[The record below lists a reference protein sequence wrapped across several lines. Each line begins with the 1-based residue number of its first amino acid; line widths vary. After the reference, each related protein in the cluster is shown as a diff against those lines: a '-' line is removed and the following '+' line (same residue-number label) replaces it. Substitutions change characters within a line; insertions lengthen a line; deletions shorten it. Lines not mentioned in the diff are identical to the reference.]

1 MIMVLITIVS
11 LSLSSIKLGNS
22 FNCDSNLLMTMSSL
36 LISNKKKNYLTIVW
50 LLIIAFDVVRS

>member
-11 LSLSSIKLGNS
+11 LSLSSIKLGNN
-22 FNCDSNLLMTMSSL
+22 FNCDSNLLMTVSSL

>member
-1 MIMVLITIVS
+1 MVLITIVS
-11 LSLSSIKLGNS
+11 LSLSSIKLGNN
-22 FNCDSNLLMTMSSL
+22 FNCDSNLLMTVSSL

>member
-1 MIMVLITIVS
+1 MVLITIVS
-11 LSLSSIKLGNS
+11 LSLSSVKLGNN
-22 FNCDSNLLMTMSSL
+22 FNCDSNLLMTMSSS

>member
-1 MIMVLITIVS
+1 MIMVLITIAS
-11 LSLSSIKLGNS
+11 LFLSSIKLGNS